1 MLLQSLFASI
11 MPSWSPSSWSSSPSS
26 CSSSSSSSFDQTDAF
41 VCLPPLLLA
50 GTQSNQ
56 QSNSIDAK
64 FLFYSHDV
72 DRDSEDAAIM
82 EDLSKHLPSMQSEH
96 LCKSLDQDRPRKDWQ
111 RLLSHPNVFGFFN
124 LSRSNSVLIFPA
136 CRKENSLH
144 TVALCTALVAK
155 SGSIASS
162 KCSRIRIG
170 AEKISKEQNTRRT
183 LTFKY
188 LQVPPHNTI
197 RKIRFR
203 IDWRGWGRCGVFGFL
218 LTKRE
223 VEEDEEER
231 GMPPALSTIQKV
243 SGWPPS

>member
-1 MLLQSLFASI
+1 
-11 MPSWSPSSWSSSPSS
+11 
-26 CSSSSSSSFDQTDAF
+26 
-41 VCLPPLLLA
+41 
-50 GTQSNQ
+50 
-56 QSNSIDAK
+56 
-64 FLFYSHDV
+64 
-72 DRDSEDAAIM
+72 M

-96 LCKSLDQDRPRKDWQ
+96 LCKSLDQDRQGKTDRASCRIPM
-111 RLLSHPNVFGFFN
+111 HPNVFVSVFGFFN

-162 KCSRIRIG
+162 KCSQIRRG

-203 IDWRGWGRCGVFGFL
+203 ID
-218 LTKRE
+218 
-223 VEEDEEER
+223 
-231 GMPPALSTIQKV
+231 
-243 SGWPPS
+243 

>member
-1 MLLQSLFASI
+1 MPNSFFTPTMSTEIARTL
-11 MPSWSPSSWSSSPSS
+11 PSWRICQNICLRCKANIFARALIKIVQGKTDSAS
-26 CSSSSSSSFDQTDAF
+26 CRI
-41 VCLPPLLLA
+41 P
-50 GTQSNQ
+50 
-56 QSNSIDAK
+56 K
-64 FLFYSHDV
+64 
-72 DRDSEDAAIM
+72 
-82 EDLSKHLPSMQSEH
+82 
-96 LCKSLDQDRPRKDWQ
+96 
-111 RLLSHPNVFGFFN
+111 HPNVSVPVFGFFN

-162 KCSRIRIG
+162 KCFQIRRG